1 MPEQEN
7 RQSIVSQQ
15 PSRSFMPCPQR
26 LAKVAAALVASIGC
40 LVLLGWIV
48 NIPILKSVLPGL
60 ATMKAN
66 TALGFVLAGTSLF
79 LLSKPTTS
87 KRRLVSRL
95 CCLGIA
101 VLSLATLS
109 EYLFGWNLGIDQ
121 FLAIDDPQA
130 VNTSN
135 LGQMSPLTA
144 ICFTL
149 VSCALWLSRS
159 QQRPTSAA
167 KVSWAEGFALFV
179 SAIAAQVLIAYL
191 YQVQPII
198 GLIIY
203 TQMAVHTAV
212 CFIVLGVGIL
222 LAHPRQGLIDLIT
235 ANSVGGVL
243 ARRLF
248 PAAIAIP
255 LVLGWLQIKSER
267 ISLFNPEFG
276 TSVLV
281 VLNITLFLGLI
292 GWNARLLHRMDL
304 QRQSAVE
311 ALYQAND
318 ALEAKIEERTTQL
331 RETNERLKQSEQRL
345 SLAIEGA
352 GMAAWDA
359 DLQTGKAF
367 WSAQHFKLIG
377 YEPVPSGE
385 ATIEMWRS
393 RIHSDD
399 LASVMQAQECARQEQ
414 TIFSSEYRIIR
425 ADNSQTVWLKTFGRF
440 VYNEADQVVRCVG
453 IFFDITD
460 SKRTQEERDRFFILS
475 LDMLCIAGTDGYFKQ
490 LNPSWERILGYT
502 QAELLAQPF
511 LNFVHPE
518 DLARTSVEADNHAA
532 GTAAVNFENRYRC
545 KDGSYKWLAWAS
557 VAVPE
562 NGLLYAVA
570 RDVTARKQVEQQLE
584 QQAAILRRQADLLEL
599 TYEAIIVRDEHG
611 AITYWNRGAESMYGW
626 TRDEASGNVTYDFL
640 QTQFPAP
647 DINLDKLL
655 LQQERWQGEV
665 THTCKDGKQV
675 VVESRQVLIRD
686 EQGTPTGFLEV
697 NRDITERKQAETA
710 LHNLNQEL
718 QRLLAESQTLL
729 EVIPIGIGIAED
741 PECTKIRVNQTFAK
755 QLSIPQTTNASLSA
769 PNDEKPAS
777 FKVYQNGRE
786 LTPEELPMQYAATHG
801 VEVLDLEVDVVH
813 DDGTVLTLLEYAA
826 PLFDEAGNTRGS
838 VGAFLDITD
847 RKRAEAEVRQLNA
860 NLEQRVEERTAQ
872 LQQANEELEA
882 FSYTIAHDLRAPLRG
897 IQGYAQALLEDY
909 GEHLD
914 EIAQDYI
921 QRIFAGIDRM
931 NDLVQDLLAYS
942 RLSREQLKLSGVQL
956 AQVMIDAQA
965 QLETELR
972 DRQAQLIIAEPLPSV
987 MGHRPTLVQI
997 VVNLLS
1003 NATKFVAP
1011 GIQPQVRV
1019 WAQRKGNSIR
1029 LWVEDN
1035 GIGIEPQY
1043 QEQIF
1048 GVFDRLHGRDA
1059 YPGTGIG
1066 LAIVRKGAE
1075 RLGGQAGLESVL
1087 GQGSRFWVELQ
1098 GTES

>member
-1 MPEQEN
+1 
-7 RQSIVSQQ
+7 
-15 PSRSFMPCPQR
+15 MPCPQR
-26 LAKVAAALVASIGC
+26 LAKAAAAFVASIGC
-40 LVLLGWIV
+40 LVLFGWIA
-48 NIPILKSVLPGL
+48 NIPMLKSVLPGL
-60 ATMKAN
+60 VTMKAN

-79 LLSKPTTS
+79 LLLKSTTS
-87 KRRLVSRL
+87 ERRLVDRL
-95 CCLGIA
+95 CCLVVA
-101 VLSLATLS
+101 ALSLATLS
-109 EYLFGWNLGIDQ
+109 EYVFGWNLGIDQ
-121 FLAIDDPQA
+121 FLVIDDPQP

-135 LGQMSPLTA
+135 PGRMSPLTA

-149 VSCALWLSRS
+149 VSCALWLNGSK
-159 QQRPTSAA
+159 QRGTSAA
-167 KVSWAEGFALFV
+167 KVSWAEGCVLLV
-179 SAIAAQVLIAYL
+179 SSIAAQVLIAYL

-255 LVLGWLQIKSER
+255 LVLGWLQITSER
-267 ISLFNPEFG
+267 IGLFKPEFG

-281 VLNITLFLGLI
+281 VLNITIFLGLI
-292 GWNARLLHRMDL
+292 GWNARLLHRIDL

-311 ALYQAND
+311 ALYEAND
-318 ALEAKIEERTTQL
+318 ALEARIEERVS
-331 RETNERLKQSEQRL
+331 EAALKE
-345 SLAIEGA
+345 
-352 GMAAWDA
+352 
-359 DLQTGKAF
+359 
-367 WSAQHFKLIG
+367 H
-377 YEPVPSGE
+377 
-385 ATIEMWRS
+385 
-393 RIHSDD
+393 
-399 LASVMQAQECARQEQ
+399 
-414 TIFSSEYRIIR
+414 
-425 ADNSQTVWLKTFGRF
+425 
-440 VYNEADQVVRCVG
+440 
-453 IFFDITD
+453 
-460 SKRTQEERDRFFILS
+460 RFFTLS

-490 LNPSWERILGYT
+490 LNPAWEKILGYT

-518 DLARTSVEADNHAA
+518 DLARTSVEAENHAT

-545 KDGSYKWLAWAS
+545 KDGSYKWLAWTS
-557 VAVPE
+557 VAAPE

-584 QQAAILRRQADLLEL
+584 QQAAILRRQADILEL
-599 TYEAIIVRDEHG
+599 AYEAIVVRDEHG

-626 TRDEASGNVTYDFL
+626 TRDEALGNVTHDFL
-640 QTQFPAP
+640 QTQFPEP
-647 DINLDKLL
+647 DIDLDKLL
-655 LQQERWQGEV
+655 LQQEHWQGEL
-665 THTCKDGKQV
+665 THTCKDGRQV
-675 VVESRQVLIRD
+675 IVESRQVLIRD

-710 LHNLNQEL
+710 LHNLNQEI
-718 QRLLAESQTLL
+718 QRQLAESQTLL

-741 PECTKIRVNQTFAK
+741 AQCTKIRVNQTFAK

-769 PNDEKPAS
+769 PDDEKPAS

-786 LTPEELPMQYAATHG
+786 LAPEELPMQYAAARG
-801 VEVLDLEVDVVH
+801 VEVLGLELDVVH

-847 RKRAEAEVRQLNA
+847 RKRAEAEIRQLNA

-921 QRIFAGIDRM
+921 QQIFAGIDRM
-931 NDLVQDLLAYS
+931 NDLVQDLLTYS
-942 RLSREQLKLSGVQL
+942 RLSREQLKCSVVQL
-956 AQVMIDAQA
+956 TQVMIDAQA

-972 DRQAQLIIAEPLPSV
+972 DRQAQLSIAEPLPSV

-997 VVNLLS
+997 AVNLLS

-1011 GIQPQVRV
+1011 GIKPHVRV
-1019 WAQRKGNSIR
+1019 WAQQKGDWVR
-1029 LWVEDN
+1029 LWIEDN

-1048 GVFDRLHGRDA
+1048 GVFERLHGRDA

-1075 RLGGQAGLESVL
+1075 RLGGRAGLESVL
-1087 GQGSRFWVELQ
+1087 GHGSRFWIELQ
-1098 GTES
+1098 GIES